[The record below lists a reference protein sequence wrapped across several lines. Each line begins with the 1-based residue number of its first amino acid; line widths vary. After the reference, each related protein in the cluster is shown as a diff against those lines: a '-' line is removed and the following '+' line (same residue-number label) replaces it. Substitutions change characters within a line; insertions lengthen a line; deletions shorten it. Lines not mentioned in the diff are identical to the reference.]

1 MESIVADL
9 FALQDQEYQA
19 FHCKLIPNIATER
32 VIGVRTPVLRRY
44 AKALAKQAKAADFL
58 QELPHRYYE
67 ENNIHGFILETYQD
81 YRQLVTELDRF
92 LPYVD
97 NWATCDL
104 MSPKIFAAHKSELIE
119 QIKQWLQSDKTYV
132 VRFALVMLMKHYLDE
147 AFLPEYLAMAAGVQS
162 EEYYINMAV
171 AWFFAEA
178 LAKQWDAA
186 VPYIIERKLEKWT
199 HNKAIRK
206 AIESY
211 RIAPERKTYLKT
223 LVVR

>member
-1 MESIVADL
+1 MKSSFGRSFSVVA
-9 FALQDQEYQA
+9 
-19 FHCKLIPNIATER
+19 T
-32 VIGVRTPVLRRY
+32 VL
-44 AKALAKQAKAADFL
+44 LLSLTLLGTSFQ
-58 QELPHRYYE
+58 
-67 ENNIHGFILETYQD
+67 
-81 YRQLVTELDRF
+81 
-92 LPYVD
+92 
-97 NWATCDL
+97 
-104 MSPKIFAAHKSELIE
+104 
-119 QIKQWLQSDKTYV
+119 
-132 VRFALVMLMKHYLDE
+132 MLMKHYLDE

-186 VPYIIERKLEKWT
+186 VPYIIERKLVKWT